1 MIQRIAAVVAAI
13 AMLLI
18 VALPAMAGGW
28 ADIVA
33 DGQTTTPRA
42 GGSVEIGFRVM
53 QHGVTPAP
61 WETATVHLANAS
73 TGATFDVIARND
85 DPNGHFVATARVP
98 EAGFWTWQVTLA
110 DLATSQAPVPF
121 TVLSKSG
128 VAPTLDTAALLTAI
142 EKAKTEAVTEVN
154 DRYGP
159 QVEQLQGQAEADR
172 TRIDDL
178 NAQVRALMQERDTV
192 AARVGSSEGSAAL
205 PILAVVSVAVLA
217 GAAAGFAMAWL
228 SGRAPRTEATAG
240 TLSPTP
246 GGVDRA

>member
-178 NAQVRALMQERDTV
+178 NAQVRALMQERDT
-192 AARVGSSEGSAAL
+192 AASVGSSEGSRAL

>member
-1 MIQRIAAVVAAI
+1 
-13 AMLLI
+13 
-18 VALPAMAGGW
+18 MAGGW

-178 NAQVRALMQERDTV
+178 NAQVRALMQERDT
-192 AARVGSSEGSAAL
+192 AASVGSSEGSRAL